1 MGIGRWL
8 GPFPTLFLFILFLI
22 CSGYEWQVPA
32 QGFLFCVTTVLRNMK
47 EFTQHSAITRRQNR
61 SIQRI
66 QQHLRNYRDNP
77 YIELTNQEIT
87 QYRWHLEAI
96 ITITFEHKIAL
107 KAIAVNKL
115 LIKIQVYRKKHG
127 TPNVP
132 KRSAVSSRRNNPTPC
147 NRPTNSQKM
156 EKSLQTLPSN
166 RSSPISR
173 NQVVP
178 SHQSSKGRRNRSL
191 NLSLPQ

>member
-1 MGIGRWL
+1 
-8 GPFPTLFLFILFLI
+8 
-22 CSGYEWQVPA
+22 
-32 QGFLFCVTTVLRNMK
+32 MK
-47 EFTQHSAITRRQNR
+47 KFTQHSAITRRQKR

-77 YIELTNQEIT
+77 YIELTNQEII

-115 LIKIQVYRKKHG
+115 LIKIQSYRRKNG
-127 TPNVP
+127 TPTVP
-132 KRSAVSSRRNNPTPC
+132 KCPTVSSRRNNSIPS
-147 NRPTNSQKM
+147 NRSTSSQKM

-166 RSSPISR
+166 RPSSVPR

-178 SHQSSKGRRNRSL
+178 
-191 NLSLPQ
+191 

>member
-1 MGIGRWL
+1 
-8 GPFPTLFLFILFLI
+8 
-22 CSGYEWQVPA
+22 
-32 QGFLFCVTTVLRNMK
+32 MK
-47 EFTQHSAITRRQNR
+47 EFTQNSAIPRRQKR

-115 LIKIQVYRKKHG
+115 LIKIQSYRKKNG
-127 TPNVP
+127 TPVVP
-132 KRSAVSSRRNNPTPC
+132 KRPSVPSRRNNPSSSDRLTD
-147 NRPTNSQKM
+147 TQKVKKPLQALPVG
-156 EKSLQTLPSN
+156 KSGSV
-166 RSSPISR
+166 SR
-173 NQVVP
+173 NQMV
-178 SHQSSKGRRNRSL
+178 SAHQ
-191 NLSLPQ
+191 